1 LKQQIKTLHDFDL
14 NNFQENIKSINTEI
28 NMHTQL
34 QITMQK
40 SLYDL
45 RLSAKPWYESMASL
59 LRAPDELNVNYSL
72 QLVNNVECP
81 INEQLSIL
89 ITPDKSNGTNV
100 VDSVINKRSLQ
111 LVDINIHT
119 P

>member
-1 LKQQIKTLHDFDL
+1 MLKQQIKTLHDFDL

-28 NMHTQL
+28 NTQL

-59 LRAPDELNVNYSL
+59 LRTPDELNVNYSL
-72 QLVNNVECP
+72 QLVNNERP
-81 INEQLSIL
+81 INEQLNIQ
-89 ITPDKSNGTNV
+89 ITADKSNGTNV
-100 VDSVINKRSLQ
+100 VDSVIN
-111 LVDINIHT
+111 
-119 P
+119 